1 MRFQLITIALIFI
14 TITTMFTLVVCNETQ
29 ENLREK
35 FICYYTEWTRYRIQL
50 ITDPEI
56 GFSSLIA
63 PYVSK
68 IYAHQ
73 SFHAIIK
80 LGAQVVPYIF
90 AVSDV
95 ELVPAVE
102 KICKIHIHK
111 QFIRDPIVIPGKDVQ
126 ITFEEF
132 PEILTEL
139 RNWQPGK
146 EWLLWWLEGEKRTP
160 QWFSDRYSK
169 WLVARK
175 QGDAQKTKAMYQK
188 LLDIGIAAIPLWL
201 EKLQSEQDESI
212 RQEIMK
218 ALSYLTDGEVNL
230 NMSPQECLNWWEA
243 NRERWTIPF
252 PKSKKEFL
260 KWLERE
266 GWEEQMLSIPSV
278 ITISRL
284 EDEEAIDVLIRFL
297 RHPNP
302 LVRGTS
308 LGRIMIL
315 FGEQLPKE
323 YALGVGTD
331 DWETVGDLIKMWKY
345 EWIRKKVM
353 KLMKWMEDDKI
364 ANKIAKELLD
374 WWQEN
379 RGRIKIYWQRA
390 WNVNYELP

>member
-14 TITTMFTLVVCNETQ
+14 TITTTFTLVVCNETQ

-35 FICYYTEWTRYRIQL
+35 FIRYYTEWTRYRIQL

-56 GFSSLIA
+56 GFSSRIA

-73 SFHAIIK
+73 NFHAIIK

-102 KICKIHIHK
+102 KICKIHIHE
-111 QFIRDPIVIPGKDVQ
+111 QVIRDPIVIPGKDVQ

-146 EWLLWWLEGEKRTP
+146 EWLLWWLEGGKRTP

-230 NMSPQECLNWWEA
+230 NMSPQECLKWWEA
-243 NRERWTIPF
+243 NRGRWEIPF

-260 KWLERE
+260 EWLERE

-331 DWETVGDLIKMWKY
+331 GWETIGDLIEMGKY
-345 EWIRKKVM
+345 EWVEKKV
-353 KLMKWMEDDKI
+353 KE
-364 ANKIAKELLD
+364 AKERMRGD
-374 WWQEN
+374 EVAEGVAKEIFEWWQNN
-379 RGRIKIYWQRA
+379 RGRVKIYWQRA
-390 WNVNYELP
+390 WGFSE

>member
-1 MRFQLITIALIFI
+1 
-14 TITTMFTLVVCNETQ
+14 
-29 ENLREK
+29 
-35 FICYYTEWTRYRIQL
+35 
-50 ITDPEI
+50 
-56 GFSSLIA
+56 
-63 PYVSK
+63 
-68 IYAHQ
+68 
-73 SFHAIIK
+73 
-80 LGAQVVPYIF
+80 
-90 AVSDV
+90 
-95 ELVPAVE
+95 
-102 KICKIHIHK
+102 
-111 QFIRDPIVIPGKDVQ
+111 
-126 ITFEEF
+126 
-132 PEILTEL
+132 
-139 RNWQPGK
+139 
-146 EWLLWWLEGEKRTP
+146 
-160 QWFSDRYSK
+160 
-169 WLVARK
+169 
-175 QGDAQKTKAMYQK
+175 
-188 LLDIGIAAIPLWL
+188 LWL

-260 KWLERE
+260 EWLEKE

-297 RHPNP
+297 RHPNH
-302 LVRGTS
+302 LVRGIS

-331 DWETVGDLIKMWKY
+331 DWETVGDLIEVGKY
-345 EWIRKKVM
+345 DWIRKKVM
-353 KLMKWMEDDKI
+353 KLMKWMEDDKM

-379 RGRIKIYWQRA
+379 RGKIKIYWQRA

>member
-35 FICYYTEWTRYRIQL
+35 FIRYYTEWTRYRIQL

-175 QGDAQKTKAMYQK
+175 QSDAQKTKAMYQK

-315 FGEQLPKE
+315 FGKQLPKE

-331 DWETVGDLIKMWKY
+331 DWETVGDLIEMGKY
-345 EWIRKKVM
+345 DWIRKKVM

-379 RGRIKIYWQRA
+379 RGKIKIYWQRA
-390 WNVNYELP
+390 

>member
-1 MRFQLITIALIFI
+1 MRKLKIIVLSVTISLLGFMAFCLVGQQRLMDRTTKEFYLQRIAEWFKEMQDVFIGKWFISEIDEEQLRKIHELNKKLLTPLGPQVLPYLII
-14 TITTMFTLVVCNETQ
+14 V
-29 ENLREK
+29 
-35 FICYYTEWTRYRIQL
+35 
-50 ITDPEI
+50 
-56 GFSSLIA
+56 
-63 PYVSK
+63 
-68 IYAHQ
+68 
-73 SFHAIIK
+73 
-80 LGAQVVPYIF
+80 AQVNHIIGSP
-90 AVSDV
+90 
-95 ELVPAVE
+95 
-102 KICKIHIHK
+102 IHSITKFLPHN
-111 QFIRDPIVIPGKDVQ
+111 IVLSRKPRNLLS
-126 ITFEEF
+126 TTEEF
-132 PEILTEL
+132 PEVVEKNVSYDA
-139 RNWQPGK
+139 RK
-146 EWLLWWLEGEKRTP
+146 VWLLWWVEGERRTL
-160 QWFSDRYSK
+160 QWFTDRYGK

-201 EKLQSEQDESI
+201 EKLQSEQDKSI
-212 RQEIMK
+212 RQEIIK

-260 KWLERE
+260 EWLEKE

-331 DWETVGDLIKMWKY
+331 DWETVGDLIEMGKY
-345 EWIRKKVM
+345 DWIRKKVM

-379 RGRIKIYWQRA
+379 KGKIKIYWQRA

>member
-1 MRFQLITIALIFI
+1 MITLAILGMIVFTILGMIFWQPVMSQRFKTRLFQAYIQCEKEIAAIF
-14 TITTMFTLVVCNETQ
+14 Q
-29 ENLREK
+29 EVPL
-35 FICYYTEWTRYRIQL
+35 
-50 ITDPEI
+50 
-56 GFSSLIA
+56 FSSFLPPKAYKRMAEIQKKYLTPLGPQA
-63 PYVSK
+63 LPY
-68 IYAHQ
+68 
-73 SFHAIIK
+73 
-80 LGAQVVPYIF
+80 L
-90 AVSDV
+90 
-95 ELVPAVE
+95 
-102 KICKIHIHK
+102 
-111 QFIRDPIVIPGKDVQ
+111 IVISQEAKWWMVMTESLGRAPGAVPQ
-126 ITFEEF
+126 ISKFRVHEIELTRGFTTEEF
-132 PEILTEL
+132 PEITYIGLFPDEYRIYL
-139 RNWQPGK
+139 F
-146 EWLLWWLEGEKRTP
+146 WWLEGEKRTP

-230 NMSPQECLNWWEA
+230 NMSPQECLKWWEA

-331 DWETVGDLIKMWKY
+331 GWETIGDLIEMGKY
-345 EWIRKKVM
+345 EWVEKKV
-353 KLMKWMEDDKI
+353 KE
-364 ANKIAKELLD
+364 AKERMRED
-374 WWQEN
+374 EVAEGVAKEIFEWWRNN
-379 RGRIKIYWQRA
+379 RGRVKIYWQRA
-390 WNVNYELP
+390 WGFSE